1 MAADDVTDFSVYY
14 FNEGLRGAPQLSGT
28 SGALIAVLDACL
40 ITGFGTVSVTSLTVA
55 DGIATATVSAGNGF
69 NPHHIILIEG
79 ASDPALNGRH
89 RVLLDGNSST
99 SFSFKTTAANG
110 TASGTISAKY
120 APVPGWEK
128 PFSAA
133 NKAVYRATTGNR
145 FFYRVDDSLPEK
157 YVAEIR
163 GYETMSSVD
172 VGVAPFPLL
181 SRLSTIEKSNGANAT
196 GKYWDLVA
204 DCRAVMFGAQQLPT
218 IGAVPYATPARYFG
232 EMVPLAPNG
241 DAWCSAVLSSN
252 EKSNSMQLNYGG
264 SAFYSYRGTAGMFSG
279 ALGRGVSGV
288 GAAIDA
294 QCMAVFGNK
303 GGVLSGQDAA
313 FGPAPSAVDGRLY
326 LSPVYLAEGSAGPA
340 RAVVP
345 GAQYVPHTGVND
357 MLGVRTTITPAAG
370 PLAGRQLLALCG
382 SSSSVGSSGGS
393 ASSSSSS
400 SSSGRYLM
408 DITGPWRTA

>member
-14 FNEGLRGAPQLSGT
+14 FNEGLRGVPQLSGT

-55 DGIATATVSAGNGF
+55 DGVATATVSAGNSF

-89 RVLLDGNSST
+89 RVLLDDNSST

-110 TASGTISAKY
+110 PASGTISAKY

-128 PFSAA
+128 PFSAT

-145 FFYRVDDSLPEK
+145 FYYRVDDSLPEK

-163 GYETMSSVD
+163 GYETMASVD
-172 VGVAPFPLL
+172 VGEAPFPLL
-181 SRLSTIEKSNGANAT
+181 SLVSTIEKSNAANAT

-204 DCRAVMFGAQQLPT
+204 DCRAVMFGAQQYPA
-218 IGAVPYATPARYFG
+218 IGAVPFATPARYFG
-232 EMVPLAPNG
+232 EMVPLAQNG
-241 DAWCSAVLSSN
+241 DAWCSAVLSST
-252 EKSNSMQLNYGG
+252 EKLTGMSLHTGG
-264 SAFYSYRGTAGMFSG
+264 SIFYSYRGTSTSYSG
-279 ALGRGVSGV
+279 ALARGVSGV
-288 GAAIDA
+288 GGGIDA

-303 GGVLSGQDAA
+303 VGVLSGQDAV
-313 FGPAPSAVDGRLY
+313 FGPAPSAVDGQLY

-345 GAQYVPHTGVND
+345 GAQYVPHTMVND
-357 MLGVRTTITPAAG
+357 MLGVRSTITPAAG
-370 PLAGRQLLALCG
+370 PLVGRQLLVLCCSNNPSNG
-382 SSSSVGSSGGS
+382 SSSI
-393 ASSSSSS
+393 SSSSSI
-400 SSSGRYLM
+400 GRYLM

>member
-55 DGIATATVSAGNGF
+55 DGIATATVSAGNSF
-69 NPHHIILIEG
+69 TPHHIILIEG

-99 SFSFKTTAANG
+99 SFSFKTTATNG
-110 TASGTISAKY
+110 TAGGTITAKY

-128 PFSAA
+128 PFSAD

-163 GYETMSSVD
+163 GYETMTSVD

-204 DCRAVMFGAQQLPT
+204 DCRAVMVGAQQQPT
-218 IGAVPYATPARYFG
+218 IGAVTYATPARYFG

-241 DAWCSAVLSSN
+241 DAWCSAVLSSP
-252 EKSNSMQLNYGG
+252 EKATGMQLHYGG
-264 SAFYSYRGTAGMFSG
+264 SAFYSYRGTVVGNFYG
-279 ALGRGVSGV
+279 ALARGVPGV
-288 GAAIDA
+288 GGAIDA

-303 GGVLSGQDAA
+303 DGVLSGQDAV
-313 FGPAPSAVDGRLY
+313 FGPAPSAVDGQLY
-326 LSPVYLAEGSAGPA
+326 LSPVYLAEGSRGPA

-345 GAQYVPHTGVND
+345 GVQYVPHTGVND
-357 MLGVRTTITPAAG
+357 MLSVRTIITPAAG
-370 PLAGRQLLALCG
+370 PLAGRQLLALAC
-382 SSSSVGSSGGS
+382 
-393 ASSSSSS
+393 SSSSSS
-400 SSSGRYLM
+400 NSNSSSINSSSSRYLM

>member
-110 TASGTISAKY
+110 AASGTISAKY

-163 GYETMSSVD
+163 GYETMASVD

-181 SRLSTIEKSNGANAT
+181 SRVSTIEKSNGANAT

-204 DCRAVMFGAQQLPT
+204 DCRAVMFGAQQNAS
-218 IGAVPYATPARYFG
+218 IGAAPYATPARYFG

-241 DAWCSAVLSSN
+241 DAWCSAVLSSI
-252 EKSNSMQLNYGG
+252 EKSTSMNLHVG
-264 SAFYSYRGTAGMFSG
+264 SNIFYSYRGTAVSYFGTV
-279 ALGRGVSGV
+279 ARGVSGV
-288 GAAIDA
+288 GGAIDA

-303 GGVLSGQDAA
+303 VGVLSGQDAV
-313 FGPAPSAVDGRLY
+313 FGPAPSAVDGQIY

-357 MLGVRTTITPAAG
+357 MLSVRTIITPAAG
-370 PLAGRQLLALCG
+370 PLAGRQLLALAC
-382 SSSSVGSSGGS
+382 SNNTSI
-393 ASSSSSS
+393 SSSSSI

>member
-14 FNEGLRGAPQLSGT
+14 FNEGLRGVPQLSGT

-55 DGIATATVSAGNGF
+55 DGVATATVSAGNSF

-89 RVLLDGNSST
+89 RVLLDDNSST

-110 TASGTISAKY
+110 PASGTISAKY
-120 APVPGWEK
+120 APAPGWEK

-145 FFYRVDDSLPEK
+145 FYYRVDDSLPEK

-163 GYETMSSVD
+163 GYETMASVD
-172 VGVAPFPLL
+172 VGEAPFPLL
-181 SRLSTIEKSNGANAT
+181 SRLSTIEKSNEANAT

-204 DCRAVMFGAQQLPT
+204 DCRAVMFGAQQAPA

-241 DAWCSAVLSSN
+241 DAWCSTVLSSP
-252 EKSNSMQLNYGG
+252 EKNTNMALHYGG
-264 SAFYSYRGTAGMFSG
+264 SAFYSYRGSGSSYLFG
-279 ALGRGVSGV
+279 ALARSVSGV
-288 GAAIDA
+288 GGAMDA

-303 GGVLSGQDAA
+303 GGGVSGQDAV
-313 FGPAPSAVDGRLY
+313 FGPAPSAVDGQLY
-326 LSPVYLAEGSAGPA
+326 LSPVCLAEGRAGPA

-357 MLGVRTTITPAAG
+357 MLGVRSTITPAAG
-370 PLAGRQLLALCG
+370 PLVGRQLLVLCCNNG
-382 SSSSVGSSGGS
+382 
-393 ASSSSSS
+393 SSSSSS
-400 SSSGRYLM
+400 SSSTSGRYLM

>member
-55 DGIATATVSAGNGF
+55 DGVATATVSAGNSF

-163 GYETMSSVD
+163 GYETMTSVD

-204 DCRAVMFGAQQLPT
+204 DCRAVMFGAQQVPA

-241 DAWCSAVLSSN
+241 DAWCSAVLSST
-252 EKSNSMQLNYGG
+252 EKATNMQLHYGG
-264 SAFYSYRGTAGMFSG
+264 SAFYSYRGTQSIFSG
-279 ALGRGVSGV
+279 AVARGVSGV
-288 GAAIDA
+288 GGAIDA

-303 GGVLSGQDAA
+303 GAVLSGQDAV
-313 FGPAPSAVDGRLY
+313 FGPAPSAVDGQLY
-326 LSPVYLAEGSAGPA
+326 FSPVYLAEGSAGPA

-357 MLGVRTTITPAAG
+357 MLGVRTIITPAAG
-370 PLAGRQLLALCG
+370 PLAGRQLLALACN
-382 SSSSVGSSGGS
+382 SSN
-393 ASSSSSS
+393 SSSSSS
-400 SSSGRYLM
+400 SSNSGRYLM
-408 DITGPWRTA
+408 DITGPWRTV

>member
-55 DGIATATVSAGNGF
+55 DGIATATVSAGNSF
-69 NPHHIILIEG
+69 TPHHIILIEG
-79 ASDPALNGRH
+79 ASDPALNDRH
-89 RVLLDGNSST
+89 RVLMDGNSST

-110 TASGTISAKY
+110 VVSGTITAKY

-128 PFSAA
+128 PFSAD

-163 GYETMSSVD
+163 GYETMTSVD

-218 IGAVPYATPARYFG
+218 IGSVPYATPARYFG

-252 EKSNSMQLNYGG
+252 EKNTSMQLHYGG
-264 SAFYSYRGTAGMFSG
+264 SAFYSYRGTVVGNFSG
-279 ALGRGVSGV
+279 ALARGVSGV
-288 GAAIDA
+288 GGAIDA

-303 GGVLSGQDAA
+303 GGVLSGQDAV
-313 FGPAPSAVDGRLY
+313 FGPSPSAVDGQLY
-326 LSPVYLAEGSAGPA
+326 LSPVYIAEGSAGPA

-357 MLGVRTTITPAAG
+357 MLSVRSTITTAAG
-370 PLAGRQLLALCG
+370 PLAGRHLLVLCG
-382 SSSSVGSSGGS
+382 SGTGSGGG
-393 ASSSSSS
+393 SSSSSS
-400 SSSGRYLM
+400 NSSRYLI

>member
-1 MAADDVTDFSVYY
+1 MAADDVTEFSVYY
-14 FNEGLRGAPQLSGT
+14 FNEGLRGVPQLSGT

-55 DGIATATVSAGNGF
+55 DGVATATVSAGNGF

-89 RVLLDGNSST
+89 RVLMDGNSST

-110 TASGTISAKY
+110 AASGTITAKY

-163 GYETMSSVD
+163 GYETMTSVD

-181 SRLSTIEKSNGANAT
+181 SRLSIIEKSNGANAT

-204 DCRAVMFGAQQLPT
+204 DCRAVMFGAQQMPT
-218 IGAVPYATPARYFG
+218 IGTVPYATPARYFG

-241 DAWCSAVLSSN
+241 DAWCSAVLSST
-252 EKSNSMQLNYGG
+252 EKATNMHLHYGG
-264 SAFYSYRGTAGMFSG
+264 SAFYSYRGNGSNFVG
-279 ALGRGVSGV
+279 ALARGVSGV
-288 GAAIDA
+288 GGAIDA

-303 GGVLSGQDAA
+303 GGVFSGQDAV
-313 FGPAPSAVDGRLY
+313 FGPAPSAVDGQLY

-345 GAQYVPHTGVND
+345 GVQYVPHTGVND

-370 PLAGRQLLALCG
+370 PLAGRQLLALCTG
-382 SSSSVGSSGGS
+382 LNGRSSDGTSSSNSSY
-393 ASSSSSS
+393 
-400 SSSGRYLM
+400 SGRCLM
-408 DITGPWRTA
+408 DITGPWRTV

>member
-69 NPHHIILIEG
+69 KPHHIILIEG

-89 RVLLDGNSST
+89 RVLMDGNSST

-110 TASGTISAKY
+110 AASGTISAKY

-157 YVAEIR
+157 YVSEIR
-163 GYETMSSVD
+163 GYETMTSVD

-204 DCRAVMFGAQQLPT
+204 DCRAVMFGAQQVPT
-218 IGAVPYATPARYFG
+218 IGAVPYAAPARYFG

-241 DAWCSAVLSSN
+241 DAWCSAVLSSA
-252 EKSNSMQLNYGG
+252 EKSVAMNPSYGG
-264 SAFYSYRGTAGMFSG
+264 SAFYSYRGAGSNFFG
-279 ALGRGVSGV
+279 VLARGVSGV
-288 GAAIDA
+288 GGAIDA

-303 GGVLSGQDAA
+303 GGVLSGQDAV
-313 FGPAPSAVDGRLY
+313 FGPAPSAVDGQLY

-345 GAQYVPHTGVND
+345 GAQYVPHSGVND
-357 MLGVRTTITPAAG
+357 MLGVRTTITPADG
-370 PLAGRQLLALCG
+370 PLVGRQLLVLCCTTYQSNNG
-382 SSSSVGSSGGS
+382 
-393 ASSSSSS
+393 SSSS
-400 SSSGRYLM
+400 SSSGSGRCLM

>member
-14 FNEGLRGAPQLSGT
+14 FNEGLRGVPQLSGT

-55 DGIATATVSAGNGF
+55 DGVATATVSAGNSF

-89 RVLLDGNSST
+89 RVLLDDNSST
-99 SFSFKTTAANG
+99 SFSFKTTANG

-128 PFSAA
+128 PFSAT

-145 FFYRVDDSLPEK
+145 FYYRVDDSLPEK

-163 GYETMSSVD
+163 GYETMASVD
-172 VGVAPFPLL
+172 VGGAPFPLL
-181 SRLSTIEKSNGANAT
+181 SLVSTIEKSNAANAT

-204 DCRAVMFGAQQLPT
+204 DCRAVMFGAQQVPA

-241 DAWCSAVLSSN
+241 DAWCSAVLSST
-252 EKSNSMQLNYGG
+252 EKLTGMNLHTGG
-264 SAFYSYRGTAGMFSG
+264 SIFHSYRGTSTSYSG
-279 ALGRGVSGV
+279 AVARGVSGV
-288 GAAIDA
+288 GGAIDA

-303 GGVLSGQDAA
+303 GSVISGQDAA
-313 FGPAPSAVDGRLY
+313 FGPAPSAVDGLLY
-326 LSPVYLAEGSAGPA
+326 FSPVYLAEGSAGPA

-345 GAQYVPHTGVND
+345 GAQYVPHTGVNN
-357 MLGVRTTITPAAG
+357 MLGVRTIITPAAG
-370 PLAGRQLLALCG
+370 PLAGRQLLALCC
-382 SSSSVGSSGGS
+382 
-393 ASSSSSS
+393 SSSSSGAPGS
-400 SSSGRYLM
+400 NSSNSSSGRYLM

>member
-14 FNEGLRGAPQLSGT
+14 FNEGLRGVPQLSGT

-55 DGIATATVSAGNGF
+55 DGIATATVSAGNSF
-69 NPHHIILIEG
+69 RPHHIILIEG
-79 ASDPALNGRH
+79 ASDSALNGRH

-110 TASGTISAKY
+110 AASGTISAKY

-163 GYETMSSVD
+163 GYETMASVD
-172 VGVAPFPLL
+172 VGVAPFPLPG
-181 SRLSTIEKSNGANAT
+181 RLSGIEKSNMANAT

-204 DCRAVMFGAQQLPT
+204 DCRAVMFGAQQLPV

-252 EKSNSMQLNYGG
+252 EKINVMYLNYGG
-264 SAFYSYRGTAGMFSG
+264 SAFYSYRGILVGSFNG
-279 ALGRGVSGV
+279 ALARGVSGV
-288 GAAIDA
+288 GGAMDA
-294 QCMAVFGNK
+294 QCMAVFGGK
-303 GGVLSGQDAA
+303 GGVLSGQDSV
-313 FGPAPSAVDGRLY
+313 FGPAPSGVDGQLY

-370 PLAGRQLLALCG
+370 PLAGRQLLALG
-382 SSSSVGSSGGS
+382 SSSATSGSSHS
-393 ASSSSSS
+393 NSSHSN
-400 SSSGRYLM
+400 SGRYLM

>member
-14 FNEGLRGAPQLSGT
+14 FNEGLRGVPQLSGT

-55 DGIATATVSAGNGF
+55 DGVATATVSAGNSF

-89 RVLLDGNSST
+89 RVLLDDNSST

-110 TASGTISAKY
+110 PASGTISAKY

-128 PFSAA
+128 PFSAT

-145 FFYRVDDSLPEK
+145 FYYRVDDSLPEK

-163 GYETMSSVD
+163 GYETMASVD
-172 VGVAPFPLL
+172 VGEAPFPLL
-181 SRLSTIEKSNGANAT
+181 GRVSTIEKSNGANAT

-204 DCRAVMFGAQQLPT
+204 DCRAVMFGAQQIPA

-241 DAWCSAVLSSN
+241 DAWCSAVISST
-252 EKSNSMQLNYGG
+252 EKNTNMSLHNGG
-264 SAFYSYRGTAGMFSG
+264 SIFYSYRGTSVGYSG
-279 ALGRGVSGV
+279 TVARGVSGV
-288 GAAIDA
+288 GGTIDA

-303 GGVLSGQDAA
+303 GGVVSGQDAV
-313 FGPAPSAVDGRLY
+313 FGPAPSAVDGQLY

-357 MLGVRTTITPAAG
+357 MLGVRSTITPAAG
-370 PLAGRQLLALCG
+370 PLAGRQLLALCC
-382 SSSSVGSSGGS
+382 
-393 ASSSSSS
+393 SSSSSGAPGS
-400 SSSGRYLM
+400 NSSNSSSGRYLM

>member
-1 MAADDVTDFSVYY
+1 MAADDVTEFSVYY
-14 FNEGLRGAPQLSGT
+14 FNEGLRGVPQLSGT

-55 DGIATATVSAGNGF
+55 DGIATATVSAGNSF

-89 RVLLDGNSST
+89 RVLMDGNSST

-110 TASGTISAKY
+110 AASGTITAKY

-133 NKAVYRATTGNR
+133 NKAVYRATTGHR

-163 GYETMSSVD
+163 GYETMTSVD

-218 IGAVPYATPARYFG
+218 IGTVPYATPARYFG

-241 DAWCSAVLSSN
+241 DAWCSAVLSN
-252 EKSNSMQLNYGG
+252 TEKSTNMQLHYGG
-264 SAFYSYRGTAGMFSG
+264 SAFYSYRGTGGSFSG

-288 GAAIDA
+288 GGAMDA

-303 GGVLSGQDAA
+303 FGVVSGQDEV
-313 FGPAPSAVDGRLY
+313 FGPAPSAVDGQLY
-326 LSPVYLAEGSAGPA
+326 LSPVYLAEGRAGPA

-357 MLGVRTTITPAAG
+357 MLGVRTIITPAAG
-370 PLAGRQLLALCG
+370 PLAGRQLLALACNNNTSN
-382 SSSSVGSSGGS
+382 SSSSGSP
-393 ASSSSSS
+393 A
-400 SSSGRYLM
+400 SGRYLM

>member
-28 SGALIAVLDACL
+28 SGALIALLDACL

-55 DGIATATVSAGNGF
+55 DGIATATVSAGNSF
-69 NPHHIILIEG
+69 TPHHIILIEG
-79 ASDPALNGRH
+79 ASDPALNDRH

-99 SFSFKTTAANG
+99 SFSFKTTATNG
-110 TASGTISAKY
+110 VVSGTITAKY

-128 PFSAA
+128 PFSAD

-163 GYETMSSVD
+163 GYETMTSVD

-218 IGAVPYATPARYFG
+218 IGSVPYATPARYFG

-252 EKSNSMQLNYGG
+252 EKNNSARTHYGG
-264 SAFYSYRGTAGMFSG
+264 SVFFSYRGTDGNFSG
-279 ALGRGVSGV
+279 ALARGVAGV
-288 GAAIDA
+288 GASIDV

-303 GGVLSGQDAA
+303 GGVLSGQDAV
-313 FGPAPSAVDGRLY
+313 FGPAPSAVDGQLY

-345 GAQYVPHTGVND
+345 GAQYVSHTGVID
-357 MLGVRTTITPAAG
+357 IFSVRSTITPEAG
-370 PLAGRQLLALCG
+370 PLAERQLLILC
-382 SSSSVGSSGGS
+382 SSSNLSSNT
-393 ASSSSSS
+393 ASISTSLL
-400 SSSGRYLM
+400 SGRYLM

>member
-14 FNEGLRGAPQLSGT
+14 FNEGLRGVPQLSGT

-55 DGIATATVSAGNGF
+55 DGVATATVSAGNSF

-89 RVLLDGNSST
+89 RVLLDDNSST
-99 SFSFKTTAANG
+99 SFSFKTTAASG
-110 TASGTISAKY
+110 PASGTISAKY
-120 APVPGWEK
+120 APAPGWEK

-163 GYETMSSVD
+163 GYETMASVD
-172 VGVAPFPLL
+172 VGEAPFPLL
-181 SRLSTIEKSNGANAT
+181 SRVSTIEKSNGANAT

-204 DCRAVMFGAQQLPT
+204 DCRAVMFGAQQAPT

-232 EMVPLAPNG
+232 EMVPLAQNG
-241 DAWCSAVLSSN
+241 DVWCSAVLSSN
-252 EKSNSMQLNYGG
+252 EKNTNMQLHYGG
-264 SAFYSYRGTAGMFSG
+264 SAFYSYRGNSSIFFG
-279 ALGRGVSGV
+279 ALVRGVSGV
-288 GAAIDA
+288 GAAMDA
-294 QCMAVFGNK
+294 QCMAVFGGK
-303 GGVLSGQDAA
+303 GGALSGQDSV
-313 FGPAPSAVDGRLY
+313 FGPAPSAVDGQLY

-345 GAQYVPHTGVND
+345 GAQYVPHLGVND
-357 MLGVRTTITPAAG
+357 MLGVRSTITPAAG
-370 PLAGRQLLALCG
+370 PLAGRQLMVLCC
-382 SSSSVGSSGGS
+382 SNSPSSGI
-393 ASSSSSS
+393 SSSSSS

>member
-14 FNEGLRGAPQLSGT
+14 FNEGLRGVPQLSGT

-55 DGIATATVSAGNGF
+55 DGVATATVSAGNSF

-110 TASGTISAKY
+110 PASGTISAKY

-163 GYETMSSVD
+163 GYETMTSVD

-181 SRLSTIEKSNGANAT
+181 SRLSTIEKSSTANAT

-204 DCRAVMFGAQQLPT
+204 DCRAVMFGAQQVPA

-241 DAWCSAVLSSN
+241 DAWCSAVLSSS
-252 EKSNSMQLNYGG
+252 EKNTNMYLPYGG
-264 SAFYSYRGTAGMFSG
+264 SAFYSYRGSASSYWFG
-279 ALGRGVSGV
+279 ALARGVSGV
-288 GAAIDA
+288 GGAIDA

-303 GGVLSGQDAA
+303 GGVLSGQDSV
-313 FGPAPSAVDGRLY
+313 FGPGLAVVDGQLY

-357 MLGVRTTITPAAG
+357 ILGVRTIITPAAG
-370 PLAGRQLLALCG
+370 PLAGRQLLALCC
-382 SSSSVGSSGGS
+382 SFYASS
-393 ASSSSSS
+393 ASDSIA
-400 SSSGRYLM
+400 SGRYLM

>member
-14 FNEGLRGAPQLSGT
+14 FNEGLRGVPQLSGT

-55 DGIATATVSAGNGF
+55 DGVATATVSAGNSF

-89 RVLLDGNSST
+89 RVLLDDNSST
-99 SFSFKTTAANG
+99 SFSFKTTAASG
-110 TASGTISAKY
+110 PASGTISAKY
-120 APVPGWEK
+120 APAPGWEK

-145 FFYRVDDSLPEK
+145 FYYRVDDSLPEK

-163 GYETMSSVD
+163 GYETMASVD
-172 VGVAPFPLL
+172 VGEAPFPLL
-181 SRLSTIEKSNGANAT
+181 SLVSTIEKSNAANAT

-204 DCRAVMFGAQQLPT
+204 DCRAVMFGAQQAPT
-218 IGAVPYATPARYFG
+218 IGAVPFATPARYFG
-232 EMVPLAPNG
+232 EMVPLAQNG
-241 DAWCSAVLSSN
+241 DAWCSAVLSST
-252 EKSNSMQLNYGG
+252 EKLTGMYLHAGG
-264 SAFYSYRGTAGMFSG
+264 SIFYSYRGTSTYYSG
-279 ALGRGVSGV
+279 ALVRGVAGL
-288 GAAIDA
+288 GASIDA

-303 GGVLSGQDAA
+303 GGVLSGQDAV
-313 FGPAPSAVDGRLY
+313 FGPAPSAVDGQLY

-357 MLGVRTTITPAAG
+357 MLGVRSTITPAAG
-370 PLAGRQLLALCG
+370 PLVGRQLLVLCCSNNPSNG
-382 SSSSVGSSGGS
+382 SSSI
-393 ASSSSSS
+393 SSSSI
-400 SSSGRYLM
+400 SGRYLM

>member
-14 FNEGLRGAPQLSGT
+14 FNEGLRGVPQLSGT

-55 DGIATATVSAGNGF
+55 DGVATATVSAGNSF

-163 GYETMSSVD
+163 GYETMASVD
-172 VGVAPFPLL
+172 VGEAPFPLL
-181 SRLSTIEKSNGANAT
+181 SRVSTIEKSNGANAT

-204 DCRAVMFGAQQLPT
+204 DCRAVMFGAQQIPA

-241 DAWCSAVLSSN
+241 DAWCSAVISST
-252 EKSNSMQLNYGG
+252 EKNTNMSLHNGG
-264 SAFYSYRGTAGMFSG
+264 SIFYSYRGTSVGYSG
-279 ALGRGVSGV
+279 TVARGVSGV
-288 GAAIDA
+288 GGTIDA

-303 GGVLSGQDAA
+303 GGVVSGQDAV
-313 FGPAPSAVDGRLY
+313 FGPAPSAVDGQLY

-357 MLGVRTTITPAAG
+357 MLGVRSTITPAAG
-370 PLAGRQLLALCG
+370 PLAGRQLLALCC
-382 SSSSVGSSGGS
+382 
-393 ASSSSSS
+393 SSSSSGAPGS
-400 SSSGRYLM
+400 NSSNSSSGRYLM

>member
-14 FNEGLRGAPQLSGT
+14 FNEGLRGVPQLSGT

-55 DGIATATVSAGNGF
+55 DGVATATVSAGNSF

-89 RVLLDGNSST
+89 RVLLDDNSST

-110 TASGTISAKY
+110 PASGTISAKY
-120 APVPGWEK
+120 APAPGWEK

-145 FFYRVDDSLPEK
+145 FYYRVDDSLPEK

-163 GYETMSSVD
+163 GYETMASVD
-172 VGVAPFPLL
+172 VGEAPFPLL
-181 SRLSTIEKSNGANAT
+181 SRVSTIEKSNGANAT

-204 DCRAVMFGAQQLPT
+204 DCRAVMFGAQQVPA

-241 DAWCSAVLSSN
+241 DAWCSTVLSST
-252 EKSNSMQLNYGG
+252 EKATNMQLHYGG
-264 SAFYSYRGTAGMFSG
+264 GAFYSYRGTQSTFSG
-279 ALGRGVSGV
+279 ALVRGVAGL
-288 GAAIDA
+288 GASIDA

-303 GGVLSGQDAA
+303 GSVLSGQDAV

-357 MLGVRTTITPAAG
+357 MLGVRSTITPAAG
-370 PLAGRQLLALCG
+370 PLVGRQLLVLCCSNNPSNG
-382 SSSSVGSSGGS
+382 SSSI
-393 ASSSSSS
+393 SSSSI
-400 SSSGRYLM
+400 SGRYLM

>member
-79 ASDPALNGRH
+79 AGDSALNGRH

-99 SFSFKTTAANG
+99 SFSFKTIAANG
-110 TASGTISAKY
+110 AASGTITAKY

-163 GYETMSSVD
+163 GYETMTSVD

-252 EKSNSMQLNYGG
+252 EKSNSMQLHYGG
-264 SAFYSYRGTAGMFSG
+264 SAFYSYRGTVVGSFSG
-279 ALGRGVSGV
+279 VLGRGVSGV
-288 GAAIDA
+288 GGAIDA
-294 QCMAVFGNK
+294 QCMAVFGGK
-303 GGVLSGQDAA
+303 GGALSGQDSV
-313 FGPAPSAVDGRLY
+313 FGPAPSVVDGQLY

-370 PLAGRQLLALCG
+370 PLAERQLLVLACG
-382 SSSSVGSSGGS
+382 NGPSAISNSSSNS
-393 ASSSSSS
+393 AA
-400 SSSGRYLM
+400 SGRYLM
-408 DITGPWRTA
+408 DITGPWRTV

>member
-55 DGIATATVSAGNGF
+55 DGIATATVSAGNSF
-69 NPHHIILIEG
+69 TPHHIILIEG

-110 TASGTISAKY
+110 VVSGTITAKY

-128 PFSAA
+128 PFSAD

-163 GYETMSSVD
+163 GYETMTSVD

-218 IGAVPYATPARYFG
+218 IGSVPYATPARYFG

-241 DAWCSAVLSSN
+241 DAWCSAVLSSS
-252 EKSNSMQLNYGG
+252 EKVTSMNLHYGG
-264 SAFYSYRGTAGMFSG
+264 SVFYSQRGVG
-279 ALGRGVSGV
+279 ANFFGVLARSVSGV
-288 GAAIDA
+288 GGSIDA
-294 QCMAVFGNK
+294 QCMAVFGGK
-303 GGVLSGQDAA
+303 SGLLSAQDAA
-313 FGPAPSAVDGRLY
+313 FGLAPSVVDGQLY

-345 GAQYVPHTGVND
+345 GAQYVPHTGANE
-357 MLGVRTTITPAAG
+357 LLNVRSTITPAAG
-370 PLAGRQLLALCG
+370 SLAGRKLLALCCCSTVSSNSSG
-382 SSSSVGSSGGS
+382 NSSSNG
-393 ASSSSSS
+393 
-400 SSSGRYLM
+400 SGRYLM

>member
-55 DGIATATVSAGNGF
+55 DGVATATVSAGNSF

-89 RVLLDGNSST
+89 RVLLDDNSST

-110 TASGTISAKY
+110 PASGTISAKY
-120 APVPGWEK
+120 APAPGWEK

-145 FFYRVDDSLPEK
+145 FYYRVDDSLPEK

-163 GYETMSSVD
+163 GYETMTSVD

-181 SRLSTIEKSNGANAT
+181 SRVSTIEKSNGANAT

-204 DCRAVMFGAQQLPT
+204 DCRAVMVGAQQVPT
-218 IGAVPYATPARYFG
+218 IGAVPYATPARHFG
-232 EMVPLAPNG
+232 EMVPLTPNG
-241 DAWCSAVLSSN
+241 DAWCSAVLSST
-252 EKSNSMQLNYGG
+252 EKATNMQLHYGG
-264 SAFYSYRGTAGMFSG
+264 SAFYSYRGTQSIFSG
-279 ALGRGVSGV
+279 ALVRGVAGL
-288 GAAIDA
+288 GASIDA

-303 GGVLSGQDAA
+303 GSVLSGQDAV
-313 FGPAPSAVDGRLY
+313 FGPAPSAVDGQLY
-326 LSPVYLAEGSAGPA
+326 LSPVYLTEGSAGPA

-357 MLGVRTTITPAAG
+357 MLGVRSTITPAAG
-370 PLAGRQLLALCG
+370 PLVGRQLLVLCCSNNPSNG
-382 SSSSVGSSGGS
+382 SSSI
-393 ASSSSSS
+393 SSSSI
-400 SSSGRYLM
+400 SGRYLM

>member
-1 MAADDVTDFSVYY
+1 M
-14 FNEGLRGAPQLSGT
+14 
-28 SGALIAVLDACL
+28 
-40 ITGFGTVSVTSLTVA
+40 
-55 DGIATATVSAGNGF
+55 
-69 NPHHIILIEG
+69 IEG

-89 RVLLDGNSST
+89 RVLLDDNSST

-110 TASGTISAKY
+110 PASGTISAKY

-145 FFYRVDDSLPEK
+145 FYYRVDDSLPEK

-163 GYETMSSVD
+163 GYETMASVD
-172 VGVAPFPLL
+172 VGEAPFPLL
-181 SRLSTIEKSNGANAT
+181 SRTSIIEKSNGANAT

-204 DCRAVMFGAQQLPT
+204 DCRAVMVGAQQAPT

-232 EMVPLAPNG
+232 EMVPLAQNG
-241 DAWCSAVLSSN
+241 DVWCSAVLSST
-252 EKSNSMQLNYGG
+252 EKKTDMYLAYGG
-264 SAFYSYRGTAGMFSG
+264 SAFYSYRGPANSNWFGVL
-279 ALGRGVSGV
+279 ARGVSGV
-288 GAAIDA
+288 GGAIDA

-303 GGVLSGQDAA
+303 GGGVSGQDAV
-313 FGPAPSAVDGRLY
+313 FGPAPSAVDGQLY

-357 MLGVRTTITPAAG
+357 MLGVRTIITPAAG
-370 PLAGRQLLALCG
+370 PLAGRQLLALACAIY
-382 SSSSVGSSGGS
+382 SSS
-393 ASSSSSS
+393 A
-400 SSSGRYLM
+400 SGRYLM

>member
-14 FNEGLRGAPQLSGT
+14 FNEGLRGVPQLSGT

-55 DGIATATVSAGNGF
+55 DGVATATVSAGNSF

-99 SFSFKTTAANG
+99 SFSFKTTANG

-145 FFYRVDDSLPEK
+145 FYYRVDDSLPEK

-163 GYETMSSVD
+163 GYETMASVD
-172 VGVAPFPLL
+172 VGGAPFPLL
-181 SRLSTIEKSNGANAT
+181 SLVSTIEKSNAANAT

-204 DCRAVMFGAQQLPT
+204 DCRAVMFGAQQYPA
-218 IGAVPYATPARYFG
+218 IGAVPFATPARYFG
-232 EMVPLAPNG
+232 EMVPLAQNG
-241 DAWCSAVLSSN
+241 DAWCSAVLSST
-252 EKSNSMQLNYGG
+252 EKLTGMNLHTGG
-264 SAFYSYRGTAGMFSG
+264 SIFHSYRGTSTSYSG
-279 ALGRGVSGV
+279 AVARGVSGV
-288 GAAIDA
+288 GGAIDA

-303 GGVLSGQDAA
+303 GGVVSGQDAV
-313 FGPAPSAVDGRLY
+313 FGPAPSAVDGQLY
-326 LSPVYLAEGSAGPA
+326 FSPVYLAEGSAGPA

-357 MLGVRTTITPAAG
+357 ILGVRTTITPAAG
-370 PLAGRQLLALCG
+370 PLAGRQLLALCCSNNSSG
-382 SSSSVGSSGGS
+382 SS
-393 ASSSSSS
+393 SSSSSS

>member
-14 FNEGLRGAPQLSGT
+14 FNEGLRGVPQLSGT

-55 DGIATATVSAGNGF
+55 DGVATATVSAGNSF

-110 TASGTISAKY
+110 PASGTISAKY

-128 PFSAA
+128 PFSAT

-145 FFYRVDDSLPEK
+145 FYYRVDDSLPEK

-163 GYETMSSVD
+163 GYETMASVD
-172 VGVAPFPLL
+172 VGEAPFPLL
-181 SRLSTIEKSNGANAT
+181 SLVSTIEKSNAANAT
-196 GKYWDLVA
+196 GKFWDLVA
-204 DCRAVMFGAQQLPT
+204 DCRAVMFGAQQYPA
-218 IGAVPYATPARYFG
+218 IGAVPFATPARYFG
-232 EMVPLAPNG
+232 EMVSLAPNG
-241 DAWCSAVLSSN
+241 DAWCSAVLSST
-252 EKSNSMQLNYGG
+252 EKLTGMNLHTGG
-264 SAFYSYRGTAGMFSG
+264 SIFHSYRGTSTSYSG
-279 ALGRGVSGV
+279 AVARGVSGV
-288 GAAIDA
+288 GGAIDA

-303 GGVLSGQDAA
+303 GGVISGQDAV
-313 FGPAPSAVDGRLY
+313 FGPAPSAVDGQLY
-326 LSPVYLAEGSAGPA
+326 FSPVYLAEGSAGPA

-345 GAQYVPHTGVND
+345 GAQYVPHTGVNG
-357 MLGVRTTITPAAG
+357 MLGVRTIITPAAG
-370 PLAGRQLLALCG
+370 PLAGRQLLALCC
-382 SSSSVGSSGGS
+382 
-393 ASSSSSS
+393 SSSSSGAPGS
-400 SSSGRYLM
+400 NSSNSSSGRYLM

>member
-163 GYETMSSVD
+163 GYETMTSVD

-181 SRLSTIEKSNGANAT
+181 SRLSGIEKSNGANAT

-218 IGAVPYATPARYFG
+218 IGTVPYPTPARYFG

-241 DAWCSAVLSSN
+241 DAWCSAVLSSYEN
-252 EKSNSMQLNYGG
+252 RSGSMFVNSGG
-264 SAFYSYRGTAGMFSG
+264 SVFYSYRSG
-279 ALGRGVSGV
+279 DAFLGVLARGLSGV
-288 GAAIDA
+288 GAAISA
-294 QCMAVFGNK
+294 QCMAAFGGN
-303 GGVLSGQDAA
+303 GGALSGQDVS
-313 FGPAPSAVDGRLY
+313 FGPAPSAVNGQLY
-326 LSPVYLAEGSAGPA
+326 LSPVYLAEGIAGPV

-345 GAQYVPHTGVND
+345 GAQFVPHTGVNGI
-357 MLGVRTTITPAAG
+357 LGVRSTITPAAG
-370 PLAGRQLLALCG
+370 PLAGRQLLALACSNYT
-382 SSSSVGSSGGS
+382 SSSSN
-393 ASSSSSS
+393 SSS

>member
-14 FNEGLRGAPQLSGT
+14 FNEGLRGVPQLSGT

-55 DGIATATVSAGNGF
+55 DGVATATVSAGNSF
-69 NPHHIILIEG
+69 NPHHIILVEG

-89 RVLLDGNSST
+89 RVLLDDNSST

-110 TASGTISAKY
+110 PASGTISAKY
-120 APVPGWEK
+120 APAPGWEK

-145 FFYRVDDSLPEK
+145 FYYRVDDSLPEK

-163 GYETMSSVD
+163 GYETMASVD
-172 VGVAPFPLL
+172 VGVAPFPPL
-181 SRLSTIEKSNGANAT
+181 SRLSGIEKSNGANAT

-241 DAWCSAVLSSN
+241 DAWCSTVLSNN
-252 EKSNSMQLNYGG
+252 EKSTAMYLYYGG
-264 SAFYSYRGTAGMFSG
+264 SI
-279 ALGRGVSGV
+279 L
-288 GAAIDA
+288 
-294 QCMAVFGNK
+294 
-303 GGVLSGQDAA
+303 
-313 FGPAPSAVDGRLY
+313 
-326 LSPVYLAEGSAGPA
+326 
-340 RAVVP
+340 
-345 GAQYVPHTGVND
+345 
-357 MLGVRTTITPAAG
+357 
-370 PLAGRQLLALCG
+370 
-382 SSSSVGSSGGS
+382 
-393 ASSSSSS
+393 
-400 SSSGRYLM
+400 
-408 DITGPWRTA
+408 